1 MSMRRRVRV
10 SAGALALTFAL
21 SGTLWL
27 SGSAAAAPAPIVI
40 GSCATSVQGAP
51 GQPVSLS
58 PSAVLSP
65 VVSAVRALD
74 PLNLITPTVRNTFA
88 ALPPIPIGALPTGTG
103 YISGGTIANAVTAQ
117 LRAIPLLGP
126 ILAGVVSTVQASL
139 TSACGVT
146 VTGVNAAAA
155 PVQSGAEQLADAAN
169 QAESQVVPGAGG
181 TQPGTGKPGGGS
193 GGSSPGGGSS
203 TGGSGPLLPNQP
215 VLGGMSPDDLS
226 QFLWPGG
233 RSPMSD
239 YSGIPYAR
247 AGLFA
252 PSPGVRYGGAVS
264 GYTPQFG
271 ILGSADQDGVQVAGN
286 AEALRPPSGTKIAL
300 PVLLAVFALAGVTAA
315 LVRTWVLR
323 RAPAA

>member
-10 SAGALALTFAL
+10 SASAVALTFAL
-21 SGTLWL
+21 SATLWL
-27 SGSAAAAPAPIVI
+27 SGSAAAAPAPIII

-169 QAESQVVPGAGG
+169 QAESQLVPGAGGGG
-181 TQPGTGKPGGGS
+181 TQPGTSKPGS

-203 TGGSGPLLPNQP
+203 SGGSAPLLPNQP
-215 VLGGMSPDDLS
+215 VLGGMSADDLS

-233 RSPMSD
+233 RSPMTD

-271 ILGSADQDGVQVAGN
+271 ILGSAGQDGVQVAGN

-323 RAPAA
+323 RAPAT

>member
-1 MSMRRRVRV
+1 MRRRVRV
-10 SAGALALTFAL
+10 SAGAVALTFAL
-21 SGTLWL
+21 SATLWL

-65 VVSAVRALD
+65 VVSAVKAVD
-74 PLNLITPTVRNTFA
+74 PLGLIWPGVKSA
-88 ALPPIPIGALPTGTG
+88 LSALPPIPIGVLPTGTG
-103 YISGGTIANAVTAQ
+103 FISGAAIATSVIAK
-117 LRAIPLLGP
+117 LPLLGP
-126 ILAGVVSTVQASL
+126 LFADAIRSSL
-139 TSACGVT
+139 TSLCGVT
-146 VTGVNAAAA
+146 VTGVNAVAA

-169 QAESQVVPGAGG
+169 QAESQLVPGAGGGG
-181 TQPGTGKPGGGS
+181 TQPGTSKPGGGS

-203 TGGSGPLLPNQP
+203 SGGSSPLLPNQP
-215 VLGGMSPDDLS
+215 VLGGMSADDLS

-233 RSPMSD
+233 RSPMTD

-271 ILGSADQDGVQVAGN
+271 ILGSAGQDGVQVAGN

>member
-1 MSMRRRVRV
+1 MRRRVRV
-10 SAGALALTFAL
+10 SAGAVALTFAL
-21 SGTLWL
+21 SATLWL

-65 VVSAVRALD
+65 VVSAVKAVD
-74 PLNLITPTVRNTFA
+74 PLGLIWPGVKSA
-88 ALPPIPIGALPTGTG
+88 LSALPPIPIGVLPTGTG
-103 YISGGTIANAVTAQ
+103 FISGAAIATSVIAK
-117 LRAIPLLGP
+117 LPLLGLLFADA
-126 ILAGVVSTVQASL
+126 IRSSL
-139 TSACGVT
+139 TSLCGVT
-146 VTGVNAAAA
+146 VTGVNAVAA

-169 QAESQVVPGAGG
+169 QAESQLVPGAGGGG
-181 TQPGTGKPGGGS
+181 TQPGTSKPGGGS

-203 TGGSGPLLPNQP
+203 SGGSSPLLPNQP
-215 VLGGMSPDDLS
+215 VLGGMSADDLS

-233 RSPMSD
+233 RSPMTD

-271 ILGSADQDGVQVAGN
+271 ILGSAGQDGVQVAGN

>member
-117 LRAIPLLGP
+117 LRAIPVLGP

-181 TQPGTGKPGGGS
+181 TQPGTGKPAGGS

-203 TGGSGPLLPNQP
+203 SGGSSPLLPNQP

-286 AEALRPPSGTKIAL
+286 AEALRPPGGTKIAL

>member
-10 SAGALALTFAL
+10 SAGAVALTFAL
-21 SGTLWL
+21 SATLWL

-65 VVSAVRALD
+65 VVSAVKAVD
-74 PLNLITPTVRNTFA
+74 PLGLIWPGVKSA
-88 ALPPIPIGALPTGTG
+88 LSALPPIPIGVLPTGTG
-103 YISGGTIANAVTAQ
+103 FISGAAIATSVIAK
-117 LRAIPLLGP
+117 LPLLGP
-126 ILAGVVSTVQASL
+126 LFADAIRSSL
-139 TSACGVT
+139 TSLCGVT
-146 VTGVNAAAA
+146 VTGVNAVAA

-169 QAESQVVPGAGG
+169 QAESQLVPGAGGGG
-181 TQPGTGKPGGGS
+181 TQPGTSKPGGGS

-203 TGGSGPLLPNQP
+203 SGGSSPLLPNQP
-215 VLGGMSPDDLS
+215 VLGGMSADDLS

-233 RSPMSD
+233 RSPMTD

-271 ILGSADQDGVQVAGN
+271 ILGSAGQDGVQVAGN